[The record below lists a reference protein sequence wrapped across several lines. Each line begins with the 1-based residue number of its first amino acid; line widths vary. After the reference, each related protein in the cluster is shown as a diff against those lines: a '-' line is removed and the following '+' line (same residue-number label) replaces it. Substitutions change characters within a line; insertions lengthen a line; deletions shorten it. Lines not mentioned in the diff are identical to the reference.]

1 MSAPVRLLIHF
12 LATLALVW
20 VLDRVLS
27 QYFVLTGGWQ
37 AMITVAALI
46 TLMNI
51 LVRPVLAIVT
61 LPLKFFAHILTLI
74 LVNAV
79 FLYLTLKIV
88 DLMDTSFV
96 LISIEGGVV
105 GWVVVSLIFGF
116 VNWALKD
123 TLHGK
128 GARS

>member
-20 VLDRVLS
+20 VLDRVLN
-27 QYFVLTGGWQ
+27 QYFVLSGGLQ
-37 AMITVAALI
+37 AMVVVAALV

-51 LVRPVLAIVT
+51 LVRPILTIVT

-74 LVNAV
+74 LVNAL
-79 FLYLTLKIV
+79 FLYLTLKII
-88 DLMDTSFV
+88 DLMDSSV
-96 LISIEGGVV
+96 ILLSIEGGIV

-128 GARS
+128 EARN